1 MERVKNRKTIRSVPK
16 LRQKKEKKHMVKIS
30 MNVNIS
36 KVPKNPDMFE
46 FTISTPTLRSQ
57 FRLPRVMVNKMR
69 VLIEKV
75 LITK

>member
-1 MERVKNRKTIRSVPK
+1 MARV
-16 LRQKKEKKHMVKIS
+16 S

-46 FTISTPTLRSQ
+46 FTIATPTLRSQ
-57 FRLPRVMVNKMR
+57 FRLPRVMVNKLR
-69 VLIEKV
+69 ALIEKA